1 MHADVLAA
9 TSALTPGVALTSAVI
24 YWANL
29 QSRLSA
35 VSNRLR
41 ALNAELRDLVEG
53 APRTESVAKQVRVFL
68 HRMRLLH
75 NAVVLSVVT
84 LVALLIA
91 SAVLF
96 VAPHQ
101 FALHRTLATAAFI
114 GGLVTFGLSLAATL
128 SEMLHARAA
137 LDEDVATSAPRPA
150 TAKGH

>member
-1 MHADVLAA
+1 MPADVHAA
-9 TSALTPGVALTSAVI
+9 ASALTPGVALTSAVL

-41 ALNAELRDLVEG
+41 ALNKELRTLVEG
-53 APRTESVAKQVRVFL
+53 APRTVSVSKQVGVFL

-91 SAVLF
+91 SAVTF
-96 VAPHQ
+96 VAPHGLLPRR
-101 FALHRTLATAAFI
+101 ALTKGAFVA
-114 GGLVTFGLSLAATL
+114 GLLTFGLSLSATL
-128 SEMLHARAA
+128 WEMLLARAA
-137 LDEDVATSAPRPA
+137 LDEDVATSGPLPRPRE
-150 TAKGH
+150 GQ